1 MYLRYVP
8 IRIMVYLLLSPP
20 HLFTDYMKIH
30 TLDYYAHSHRFTR
43 EYTLTGYLYIAN
55 AEFTARESETGTI
68 ACRYLIMLYT
78 HLFIHF
84 NKHELS
90 CMHSIIPTGCPK
102 IHRPLNF

>member
-1 MYLRYVP
+1 
-8 IRIMVYLLLSPP
+8 MVYLLLSPP

-68 ACRYLIMLYT
+68 ACRYLIILIYLY
-78 HLFIHF
+78 I
-84 NKHELS
+84 
-90 CMHSIIPTGCPK
+90 SISTSFHVSIALYLQGAPRYTG
-102 IHRPLNF
+102 L